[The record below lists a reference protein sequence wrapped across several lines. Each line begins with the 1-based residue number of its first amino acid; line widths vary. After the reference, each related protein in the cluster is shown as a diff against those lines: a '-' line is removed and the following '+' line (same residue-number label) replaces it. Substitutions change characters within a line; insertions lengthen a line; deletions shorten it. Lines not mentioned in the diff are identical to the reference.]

1 MADNRRL
8 LHAICAAGPRPPEAD
23 TERVEE
29 AGLAAICSR
38 LDDGADEADPAWLA
52 AAAQRHHAIVQRL
65 FEAAPVLPIR
75 FGTLVDASDLASLL
89 ANNRAELS
97 AELER
102 LGGLAEWGAKI
113 FAEPEALVRA
123 AEQSDADIAALD
135 AELSAS
141 APGRAFLLKRQREAA
156 VAGAVQQHAGT
167 VVERVR
173 TTLASAA
180 IEDAEL
186 PLPAVMP
193 AGNDMLAN
201 LAFLVRESDSD
212 VFAATAD
219 RAGREAQ
226 VEVEIS
232 GPWAPY
238 SFVRL
243 NLGAGEP

>member
-1 MADNRRL
+1 MADTRRL
-8 LHAICAAGPRPPEAD
+8 LHAICAAGAGRPEPD
-23 TERVEE
+23 TQRVEE

-38 LDDGADEADPAWLA
+38 LDEGADEADPAWLA

-75 FGTLVDASDLASLL
+75 FGTLIDGGDLAPLL
-89 ANNRAELS
+89 MNNRAALS

-102 LGGLAEWGAKI
+102 LTGLAEWGAKI
-113 FAEPEALVRA
+113 FADPDALVRA

-135 AELSAS
+135 AELAAS
-141 APGRAFLLKRQREAA
+141 SPGRAFLLKRQREAA
-156 VAGAVQQHAGT
+156 LSEAAQRHTGT
-167 VVERVR
+167 VVERIR
-173 TTLASAA
+173 AALSASA

-193 AGNDMLAN
+193 AGNEMLAN
-201 LAFLVRESDSD
+201 LAFLVREPDGD
-212 VFAATAD
+212 AFAAAAD
-219 RAGREAQ
+219 AAAREAH

-243 NLGAGEP
+243 NLGSGA